1 MTGKDKKKKK
11 QKILYL
17 ILAVLCFY
25 GICVAGIL
33 ICYSM
38 LHPGDGKYLLIT
50 NPLQIIFYYQG
61 HLMEFGFTCGF
72 YVMLLVSL
80 QVFVL
85 DHKKSYA
92 SEVMEITP
100 DIHTPVPA
108 GQGQHGTARWL
119 KKEEFDK
126 TFEHYTLKSGDLKKY
141 GKQRITSGGLV
152 LGKENG
158 KNGGEKIYHETR
170 DRHSVTVGATRSGK
184 TRTSVLETIAD
195 LILARENIFAVDM
208 KREVKDYTEDRAK
221 KEGYRCISINYMNPY
236 SSDQYNYLQPIIDAV
251 NYNDLDLAINETW
264 AFVSQM
270 VGEPPENGE
279 KLWNNGEAATMA
291 ASVMAVVYDN
301 RDRPEYQNVTN
312 VFYFIVEMCQEYR
325 GGLPLQFYIDSLPE
339 EHPSRIL
346 LAATKLAAY
355 KTRSSF
361 YVSAVMTLK
370 LFTLPSVYNMTSASN
385 FRIEELCE
393 SDQPTIIY
401 LSLPPRDKTFFP
413 LASLTMRQIYDE
425 IDKAA
430 DRQGGRVKR
439 RWNFIAD
446 EVGNFTKIPTL
457 PNMLSFGT
465 GKGIRLNLYVQSFAQ
480 FDDVYGKEQAQI
492 IRDNCDLLVYLRS
505 PNPETLSEISKKLG
519 VYTVSSYSL
528 STNQQERMHSSMSR
542 GESISLQKRELLTPD
557 EVERIKRPY
566 TLVCSDTYPAITY
579 APDLSKWQFNKFF
592 GLGDEEFNLNLRIR
606 KEQELKQ
613 KERPKDTK
621 IQLWGVW
628 NTWKRHID
636 RLIEEEQRRKRMEES
651 KNEKQA

>member
-1 MTGKDKKKKK
+1 MTGKGKNKEKVW
-11 QKILYL
+11 IGY
-17 ILAVLCFY
+17 ISLAVLCFY
-25 GICVAGIL
+25 GTCVAGIF

-38 LHPGDGKYLLIT
+38 LHPGEKTFLIIT
-50 NPLQIIFYYQG
+50 NPIQMISYYQE
-61 HLMEFGFTCGF
+61 HIIEFVITCGF
-72 YVMLLVSL
+72 YVMIIISL
-80 QVFVL
+80 QVFIL
-85 DHKKSYA
+85 DNKKSYA

-119 KKEEFDK
+119 KKDEFDQ
-126 TFEHYTLKSGDLKKY
+126 TFDHYTLKPGDLKKV
-141 GKQRITSGGLV
+141 GKQRIPAGGLV
-152 LGKENG
+152 LGKEDK
-158 KNGGEKIYHETR
+158 KNGEKIYHETR
-170 DRHSVTVGATRSGK
+170 DRHSITVGATRSGK

-195 LILARENIFAVDM
+195 LIMARENIFAVDM

-221 KEGYRCISINYMNPY
+221 KEGYRCVSINFMNPY
-236 SSDQYNYLQPIIDAV
+236 SSDEHNYLESIIDAV
-251 NYNDLDLAINETW
+251 NDNDIDLAINETW

-301 RDRPEYQNVTN
+301 RERPEYQNVTN
-312 VFYFIVEMCQEYR
+312 VFFFIVEMCQEYR

-339 EHPSRIL
+339 DHPSRIL

-370 LFTLPSVYNMTSASN
+370 LFTMPSVNSMTSRSS
-385 FRIEELCE
+385 FSIKELCE

-401 LSLPPRDKTFFP
+401 LSLPPRDRTFFP
-413 LASLTMRQIYDE
+413 LASLTIRQINDE

-439 RWNFIAD
+439 RWNFIDD
-446 EVGNFTKIPTL
+446 EIGNFTKIPTMT
-457 PNMLSFGT
+457 NMLSFGT
-465 GKGIRLNLYVQSFAQ
+465 GKGIRHNLYVQSFAQ
-480 FDDVYGKEQAQI
+480 LEEIYGKEQAQI
-492 IRDNCDLLVYLRS
+492 IRDNCDILSYLRS
-505 PNPETLSEISKKLG
+505 SNPETLSEISKKLG

-557 EVERIKRPY
+557 EVERIKRPN
-566 TLVCSDTYPAITY
+566 TLVCSDNYPAITY
-579 APDLSKWQFNKFF
+579 APDLSQWQFNEFF
-592 GLGDEEFNLNLRIR
+592 GLGDEEFNRKLRMK
-606 KEQELKQ
+606 KEEELK
-613 KERPKDTK
+613 KTEREKNVK
-621 IQLWGVW
+621 MQLWGVW
-628 NTWKRHID
+628 DTWKRHID
-636 RLIEEEQRRKRMEES
+636 RLIEEEQQKRMKE
-651 KNEKQA
+651 